1 MSKFMSEIIA
11 SILIPTYNR
20 CDSLVR
26 ALDSLQK
33 LDFPRDRYEVIVVDN
48 NCTDAT
54 PQVAQVYGA
63 RYVTEPRLSF
73 TVARRTG
80 AEAALGKY
88 LIYIDDDVTVEPQW
102 LRAIVTAFE
111 QDDKIGMVA
120 GPIRGVYEQT
130 PPDWVRRQDPI
141 MLSLYERDDEHEP
154 PACLGPNLSIR
165 RTVFFQVGGF
175 PPDTLGVESQGK
187 PGTFEKL
194 YVGTGDSGISYAV
207 RQAGYRIVY
216 VPQAVVY
223 HHIPPVR
230 CTEAW
235 WHSRYAGEGCCIA
248 ISEQRAVPV
257 SRQTLMKRAA
267 KSALKGVAHQL
278 SQSFGFALNNS
289 HHNAFMTSFHRSQA
303 RVWWTLANQPKLT
316 DELWSLALS
325 GVPPTDSERLF
336 QLAKYLR

>member
-1 MSKFMSEIIA
+1 MSDILA

-20 CDSLVR
+20 HDSLRR
-26 ALDSLQK
+26 ALVSLQM
-33 LDFPRDRYEVIVVDN
+33 LDFARERYEVVVIDN
-48 NCTDAT
+48 NSTDAT
-54 PQVAQVYGA
+54 PEVAAQFGT
-63 RYVTEPRLSF
+63 RYVKEPRLSF

-102 LRAIVTAFE
+102 LSAIIAAFE
-111 QDDKIGMVA
+111 QSANVGMVA

-130 PPDWVRRQDPI
+130 PPEWVKKQDPI
-141 MLSLYERDDEHEP
+141 MVSLYERDDDHEP

-165 RTVFFQVGGF
+165 RDVFFRVGGF

-194 YVGTGDSGISYAV
+194 YVGTGDSGISFAV
-207 RQAGYRIVY
+207 RQAGYRIAFA
-216 VPQAVVY
+216 PKAVVY

-230 CTEAW
+230 TTEQW
-235 WHSRYAGEGCCIA
+235 WHSRYAGEGCCLA
-248 ISEQRAVPV
+248 ISEQRAAPV
-257 SRQTLMKRAA
+257 SRQMLLWRSA
-267 KSALKGVAHQL
+267 KSTAKAVAH
-278 SQSFGFALNNS
+278 ALVQPVIAVAKEP
-289 HHNAFMTSFHRSQA
+289 HHNAFMTSFHRAQA
-303 RVWWTLANQPKLT
+303 RAWWALANQPTLT

-325 GVPPTDSERLF
+325 GVPPADSERLF

>member
-1 MSKFMSEIIA
+1 MSEIIA

-20 CDSLVR
+20 CDSLAR
-26 ALDSLQK
+26 ALASLQQ
-33 LDFPRDRYEVIVVDN
+33 LDFAHERYEVVVVDN

-54 PQVAQVYGA
+54 PQVTQQFGA
-63 RYVTEPRLSF
+63 RYVKEPRLSF

-80 AEAALGKY
+80 AEAARGKY

-102 LRAIVTAFE
+102 LRAIVVAFE
-111 QDDKIGMVA
+111 QDDKVGMVA
-120 GPIRGVYEQT
+120 GPIRGVFEQP

-141 MLSLYERDDEHEP
+141 MLSLYERDDAHDP

-165 RTVFFQVGGF
+165 RTAFFQVGGF

-194 YVGTGDSGISYAV
+194 YVGTGDSGMSYAV
-207 RQAGYRIVY
+207 RHAGYTIVY
-216 VPQAVVY
+216 APQAITY

-230 CTEAW
+230 CTEGW

-248 ISEQRAVPV
+248 ISEQQAVPV
-257 SRQTLMKRAA
+257 SRVALMVRAA
-267 KSALKGVAHQL
+267 KSALKAGLHQAA
-278 SQSFGFALNNS
+278 QPFGFALKNPQ
-289 HHNAFMTSFHRSQA
+289 HNAFMTSFHRSQT

-316 DELWSLALS
+316 DELWALALS
-325 GVPPTDSERLF
+325 GAAPTDSERLF